1 MTAKLGWKYRYH
13 PVEWE
18 LAFALSC
25 IPHHH
30 RAHSRPRPGQ
40 VVEVV
45 ELKPAGRHL
54 RHPNVAVEFVAVASG
69 SGGPWLVPV
78 DALSRLVR
86 QPTQKRGK

>member
-13 PVEWE
+13 PVEWD
-18 LAFALSC
+18 
-25 IPHHH
+25 

-54 RHPNVAVEFVAVASG
+54 RPPNVAGEFVAVASG
-69 SGGPWLVPV
+69 SGGPGLVPV
-78 DALSRLVR
+78 DPLSRLVR